1 VPRKNQSFVVT
12 GEDLPTGCQLPD
24 FGANFKVVLMKM
36 NVVLQED
43 RGAADAN
50 ILIRV
55 ALAFAT
61 LVVRGLPPKMSG
73 KASRPKKN
81 HLGKILYSTFSKS
94 PVT

>member
-43 RGAADAN
+43 RG
-50 ILIRV
+50 
-55 ALAFAT
+55 
-61 LVVRGLPPKMSG
+61 GLQMP
-73 KASRPKKN
+73 
-81 HLGKILYSTFSKS
+81 TFSS
-94 PVT
+94 GWPWLSQH